1 MLSAADCFRKIRQTP
16 LYKPVSA
23 TRNVLNIS
31 SLFFV
36 THDWFNGLTVQSY
49 EIILKQQTFYEK
61 SHHL

>member
-1 MLSAADCFRKIRQTP
+1 
-16 LYKPVSA
+16 
-23 TRNVLNIS
+23 LNIS

-49 EIILKQQTFYEK
+49 ENILIQQTFYEK